1 MRWDVRFYW
10 SRSVCMT
17 PTKICFG
24 LQAKRLGN
32 FFPLFLFSLPPFFFI
47 FFFAYLIH
55 SSIATRIYLTQIF
68 ADHNSGGWLHHE
80 SEVRWQRKE
89 YGFASQWLH
98 AYAMGHGTR
107 VADTDTFGLQI
118 LTWQVKCAFGFCRV
132 FVPLSAVER
141 LVHQT
146 GIRFLNWLG
155 ALCFQLSF
163 YNLQSK
169 TKRNTD

>member
-1 MRWDVRFYW
+1 MAKKRIWFCF
-10 SRSVCMT
+10 SMIAC
-17 PTKICFG
+17 IC
-24 LQAKRLGN
+24 
-32 FFPLFLFSLPPFFFI
+32 
-47 FFFAYLIH
+47 
-55 SSIATRIYLTQIF
+55 
-68 ADHNSGGWLHHE
+68 
-80 SEVRWQRKE
+80 
-89 YGFASQWLH
+89 
-98 AYAMGHGTR
+98 HGTR

-169 TKRNTD
+169 TKRDRLSTHSNMHISFSRVLTSLVLGVTYTTTLQTSPSASFTASFLTLMHIIVPTCPLFPQVWKTRISTLKI